1 MSFADGAQRRRTT
14 EMRAHAFRLGL
25 LAGLSAGA
33 IASAQPLDRLS
44 GKVLLA
50 QAAPAASLDVRVEA
64 IFGFA
69 GGDFLGQK
77 TFATR
82 TNAKGEWALLA
93 FKAGVWV
100 FDAEAP
106 GHLPDVIAL
115 PFNLVSPPG
124 SGIGGLAPAWH
135 PVLRP
140 EPIPAGDN
148 GQLLAEA
155 LEAVRAGRPERAT
168 PLLAR
173 PAASGDASVL
183 VSAGR
188 ICLLMKDPTVAR
200 PFFRRAL
207 EKDPASFGAAV
218 GMGSSALM
226 QRDVDSAG
234 KAFDAARK
242 LAADKDERGY
252 LAAAIN
258 ELNKAHNV
266 MRGY

>member
-1 MSFADGAQRRRTT
+1 
-14 EMRAHAFRLGL
+14 MRSQTLRFT
-25 LAGLSAGA
+25 A
-33 IASAQPLDRLS
+33 IAAFAVGVAVAAQPLDRLT
-44 GKVLLA
+44 GKVFTGEND
-50 QAAPAASLDVRVEA
+50 PVKETDVHVEA

-93 FKAGVWV
+93 FKAGVWL
-100 FDAEAP
+100 FDASAP
-106 GHLPDVIAL
+106 GHLPDAIAL

-124 SGIGGLAPAWH
+124 SGIAGMVPTWH

-140 EPIPAGDN
+140 MPTPAGEI
-148 GQLLAEA
+148 GQQLADA
-155 LEAVRAGRPERAT
+155 LEAVRANRADRAT

-173 PAASGDASVL
+173 LADSGDVNVL
-183 VSAGR
+183 TAAGR
-188 ICLLMKDPTVAR
+188 ICLLLKDATVAR
-200 PFFRRAL
+200 PFFRRAA
-207 EKDPASFGAAV
+207 EKDPNSFAAAL

-234 KAFDAARK
+234 KAFNDARRLTK
-242 LAADKDERGY
+242 DKDERSY
-252 LAAAIN
+252 LSAAIN

-266 MRGY
+266 MRGTY